1 MTMKVYK
8 RQFLKKHVKLSL
20 LAERTGITLSYLSRI
35 INNHI
40 IPSDDLASSLA
51 EHANILSFQND
62 YFTPSDFIPKITIK
76 VTE

>member
-1 MTMKVYK
+1 MKVYK
-8 RQFLKKHVKLSL
+8 RQFLKKNVKLSL

-35 INNHI
+35 INNHLV
-40 IPSDDLASSLA
+40 PSNDLAASLA
-51 EHANILSFQND
+51 KQANILSFQTD

>member
-1 MTMKVYK
+1 MKVYK
-8 RQFLKKHVKLSL
+8 RQFLKKNVKLSL

-35 INNHI
+35 INNHLV
-40 IPSDDLASSLA
+40 PSDELAASLA
-51 EHANILSFQND
+51 EHANILSFQTD

>member
-1 MTMKVYK
+1 MKVYK
-8 RQFLKKHVKLSL
+8 RQFLKKNVKLSL

-35 INNHI
+35 INNHLV
-40 IPSDDLASSLA
+40 PSNDLAASLA
-51 EHANILSFQND
+51 EQANILSFQTD

>member
-1 MTMKVYK
+1 MKVYK
-8 RQFLKKHVKLSL
+8 RQFLKKNVKLSL

-35 INNHI
+35 INNHLV
-40 IPSDDLASSLA
+40 PSDDLAASLA
-51 EHANILSFQND
+51 EQAKILSFQTD